1 MPSGSEVELSESWGA
16 CMPSGPE
23 VEVSESCTCMGEREG
38 LVVEEWEG
46 LIVTGD
52 SGTSGR
58 LGKASSELVD
68 VRTASSPC
76 CSSSRCL
83 SRSVTGPSS
92 VSRYPSKSSSLSPS
106 SGRSRMYSS
115 KNSGLEGN
123 LWAMCAYEKKSEGE
137 RLQLADCTAR
147 LCGAEFHLCPL
158 EGARARC
165 AIAPAPAKELRH
177 RIYARIL
184 REFFNSDVVL
194 KPDKALGYASCLIS
208 FSTTSSFKKSRSIL
222 ATVP

>member
-16 CMPSGPE
+16 SGPE

-115 KNSGLEGN
+115 KNSGVEGN
-123 LWAMCAYEKKSEGE
+123 LWAMCAYEKRRRTSSTR
-137 RLQLADCTAR
+137 RLHSGFVWCR
-147 LCGAEFHLCPL
+147 ISPL
-158 EGARARC
+158 PTRGGARAVRNC
-165 AIAPAPAKELRH
+165 AC
-177 RIYARIL
+177 ARE
-184 REFFNSDVVL
+184 RVKVANYPL
-194 KPDKALGYASCLIS
+194 KINFPQ
-208 FSTTSSFKKSRSIL
+208 
-222 ATVP
+222 